1 MMRARFCAD
10 LPAAV
15 AGAGAAPSLTLP
27 ARGRVPGGVFGVALP
42 QAQPD
47 TSPLGRQAGRGVSSE
62 RRLLDSSSERC
73 PHPELVEGWAA
84 DAGPA
89 SWFDRL
95 TMRLRGERMTF
106 AGDAAA

>member
-47 TSPLGRQAGRGVSSE
+47 TSPLGRGVSGGYS
-62 RRLLDSSSERC
+62 
-73 PHPELVEGWAA
+73 PHPEPVEGWAA

-89 SWFDRL
+89 LWFDRL
-95 TMRLRGERMTF
+95 TMSPGGEGMRLGGRV
-106 AGDAAA
+106 AA